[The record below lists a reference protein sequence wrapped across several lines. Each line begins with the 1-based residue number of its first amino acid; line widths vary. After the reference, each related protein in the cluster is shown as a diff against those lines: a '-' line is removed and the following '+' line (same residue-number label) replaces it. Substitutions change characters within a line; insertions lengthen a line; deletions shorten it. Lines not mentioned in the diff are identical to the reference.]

1 MKKSDTDW
9 KQKGYTS
16 ANKSY
21 LNYSRTLF
29 IAAIWHINSCKEILY
44 KEITHR

>member
-1 MKKSDTDW
+1 MKKSGTDW
-9 KQKGYTS
+9 QQKDCTS

-21 LNYSRTLF
+21 LNYSRIPF

-44 KEITHR
+44 KGITHH